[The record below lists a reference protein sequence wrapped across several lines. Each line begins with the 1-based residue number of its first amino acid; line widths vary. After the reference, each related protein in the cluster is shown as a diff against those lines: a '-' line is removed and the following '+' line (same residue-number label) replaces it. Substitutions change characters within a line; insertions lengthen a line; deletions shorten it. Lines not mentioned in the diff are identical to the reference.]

1 MEVSEERDQ
10 YLHSITA
17 ALERLNSA
25 TSEWQSRLLS
35 EHDGSI
41 EDHSANQ
48 TAHDNL
54 VQEAYKFLQIAQG
67 PVDTVATCFERTA
80 HVACARSL
88 LEMGAFEGLPIGGE
102 SRSTKELAEDL
113 NVDEALLARL
123 MRNSALFEETG
134 PKQYRH
140 TPFSEA
146 YLKPEIQGMFRF
158 AMDEHMPA
166 HLKMHEFLKSNSW
179 REPTSTSNNPYTYA
193 HDTNGKSMWEYLS
206 ERPTR
211 MASFNDGMTVQAMTE
226 LWMVDLFPWKSLSE
240 QQPTPTTVV
249 AVDIGGGTGMGI
261 SRIRPYCGSLPGRFI
276 LQDQAHVIQSAD
288 PPGDGIEKMAYDFF
302 EEQPIRGI
310 TRPLPLGALTYLIR
324 RCLHNWPQESIVQ
337 ILKNVA
343 AAMQPEKSRLL
354 IEEIIVPDMNAGIE
368 EGWMDMI
375 MMNLGAKQRTLK
387 EWEEVLALAGF
398 EVRKVYQI
406 AGNCHGLLEVW
417 LK

>member
-1 MEVSEERDQ
+1 MEVSEERNQ
-10 YLHSITA
+10 YLHSITS

-25 TSEWQSRLLS
+25 ASECQSRLLS

-67 PVDTVATCFERTA
+67 PIYTVATCFERTA
-80 HVACARSL
+80 HVACVRSL
-88 LEMGAFEGLPIGGE
+88 LEMGAFERLPIGGE
-102 SRSTKELAEDL
+102 SRSTKKLAEDL
-113 NVDEALLARL
+113 NIDEALLARL

-134 PKQYRH
+134 PNHYRH

-146 YLKPEIQGMFRF
+146 YLKPEIRGMFRF
-158 AMDEHMPA
+158 AMDEHMSA
-166 HLKMHEFLKSNSW
+166 HLKLHEFLKSNSW

-193 HDTNGKSMWEYLS
+193 HDTNGKSMWEYLA

-211 MASFNDGMTVQAMTE
+211 MASFNDGMTLQTMTE
-226 LWMVDLFPWKSLSE
+226 LWMIDLFPWESLWE
-240 QQPTPTTVV
+240 QQPTSMTVV

-261 SRIRPYCGSLPGRFI
+261 SRIRSYCRSFPGRFI
-276 LQDQAHVIQSAD
+276 LQDQTHVIQSAD
-288 PPGDGIEKMAYDFF
+288 PLGDGIEKMAYDFF
-302 EEQPIRGI
+302 EEQPIR
-310 TRPLPLGALTYLIR
+310 GALTYLIR
-324 RCLHNWPQESIVQ
+324 RCLHNWPQESIVE

-354 IEEIIVPDMNAGIE
+354 IEEIIVPDRNAGIE

-406 AGNCHGLLEVW
+406 PGNCHGLLEVW